1 MYSVFIYS
9 CAARPAEARAAAGST
24 VEKSF
29 IADDRR
35 PVWYSCTRKQES
47 LNELAQFAGKSTELS
62 ATEISRDQSKSDE
75 SEHACT
81 KILRK
86 CYDLPVCND
95 TGSNQVSE
103 GASR

>member
-1 MYSVFIYS
+1 MTEDPF
-9 CAARPAEARAAAGST
+9 G
-24 VEKSF
+24 
-29 IADDRR
+29 
-35 PVWYSCTRKQES
+35 TRKQES
-47 LNELAQFAGKSTELS
+47 LNELAQFAGKSMELS
-62 ATEISRDQSKSDE
+62 ATKISRDQSKSDE